1 MAKKLCKS
9 LKDKKLFGVCG
20 GIAEYFNIDATIVRI
35 IAVLLCLFSVG
46 TCVIVYL
53 VIALIMPEAERF
65 SNNNDDIDNMKRANV
80 DPEEKAGSGKSRS
93 DEDFDKHFKN

>member
-20 GIAEYFNIDATIVRI
+20 GIAEYFNIDSTIVRI

-65 SNNNDDIDNMKRANV
+65 SNDNDDIDNMKRANV
-80 DPEEKAGSGKSRS
+80 DDEGKSSDNSGKTRS
-93 DEDFDKHFKN
+93 DEEFDKHF